1 VPWRITRKRVIIS
14 ISTILKPRPNG
25 ISKLRAPACGRQAQ
39 AGISD
44 SMITLNHVQKQ
55 FGSKVLFRDCSL
67 QIGVRGRV
75 GLIGPNGSGK
85 TTLFRMILGEES
97 IDEGEVLIAK
107 GVKMGYLPQE
117 VISFKGNTV
126 LNEVLKSLTNITSLQ
141 DKMKIL
147 EEELS
152 SMEVPKEQE
161 RLAKEYG
168 KLQERYTLLG
178 GYGLEAE
185 AKRILQGLGFK
196 EGDFDRLTDELSGG
210 WRMRMALAKI
220 LLQSPD
226 LLLLDEPTNHL
237 DLVSLIW
244 LEEFLINYPG
254 AMVIVS
260 HDRVFL
266 NHLIDWIAEIEA
278 QKIDLY
284 YGDYDH
290 YLEEKEARR
299 QILEATYKT
308 QQRKIEQTERFIERF
323 RAKNTKSSQVQS
335 RIKMLEKIERIELPE
350 KKKEIRLHFPAPKRS
365 GHKAVEVKNLHK
377 SYGET
382 VVYQG
387 IDFNLYRGDK
397 VALVGPNGAGKSTLL
412 KILAGVLVF
421 EEGEVIL
428 GKDVTRAYFAQ
439 HQFDILGPEN
449 TVFEELLSIATDESQ
464 TELRTILGT
473 FLFSGDEIDKR
484 VSVLSGGEKSRLVLA
499 KMLLRPANFLLLD
512 EPTSHLD
519 IPSRNVLEMA
529 LKQFQGTI
537 CLITHDRHLINEIAN
552 KIVEIDK
559 GIPHL
564 YPGNYEYYLYK
575 KQQIEKE
582 EVPKEVGAIP
592 SGPEAHPGRRQ
603 EPSLPIKKRAS
614 YRTKEERRKRAQEMD
629 QFKRQLSSLE
639 KRFQEVEKSLHATTQ
654 KLDHL
659 NQRLSDPSLYL
670 NQQET
675 YETVQTHK
683 QVKEQVRELTQLW
696 EFLALELEELKMASL
711 LSTAKD

>member
-1 VPWRITRKRVIIS
+1 
-14 ISTILKPRPNG
+14 
-25 ISKLRAPACGRQAQ
+25 
-39 AGISD
+39 
-44 SMITLNHVQKQ
+44 
-55 FGSKVLFRDCSL
+55 
-67 QIGVRGRV
+67 
-75 GLIGPNGSGK
+75 
-85 TTLFRMILGEES
+85 MILGEES
-97 IDEGEVLIAK
+97 IDEGEILIAK
-107 GVKMGYLPQE
+107 GVKLGYLPQE

-126 LNEVLKSLTNITSLQ
+126 LDEVLKSLTNITSLQ

-152 SMEVPKEQE
+152 SMEDPKEQE

-196 EGDFDRLTDELSGG
+196 ERDYNRFTDELSGG
-210 WRMRMALAKI
+210 WLMRIALAKI

-266 NHLIDWIAEIEA
+266 NHLIDRIAEIEA
-278 QKIDLY
+278 QKIGFY

-290 YLEEKEARR
+290 YLEEKEARI

-350 KKKEIRLHFPAPKRS
+350 KKKEIRFHFPAPKRS
-365 GHKAVEVKNLHK
+365 GHKVVEVKNLHK

-387 IDFNLYRGDK
+387 IDLNLYRGDK

-412 KILAGVLVF
+412 KILAGVLDF
-421 EEGEVIL
+421 EKGEVIL

-439 HQFDILGPEN
+439 HQFDILRPEN
-449 TVFEELLSIATDESQ
+449 TVFEELLSVATDEGQ
-464 TELRTILGT
+464 TELRTILGA
-473 FLFSGDEIDKR
+473 FLFSGDEIEKR

-499 KMLLRPANFLLLD
+499 KMLLKPANFLLFD

-529 LKQFQGTI
+529 LNQFQGTI

-552 KIVEIDK
+552 KVIEIDE

-564 YPGNYEYYLYK
+564 YPGNYDYYLYK
-575 KQQIEKE
+575 KQQIQSEEAKKEAKAKVEVEEKE
-582 EVPKEVGAIP
+582 KFE
-592 SGPEAHPGRRQ
+592 
-603 EPSLPIKKRAS
+603 KKKTKYIA
-614 YRTKEERRKRAQEMD
+614 KEERRKRAQEMD
-629 QFKRQLSSLE
+629 QFKKQLSSLE
-639 KRFQEVEKSLHATTQ
+639 KRFQEVEKSLQEATQ
-654 KLDHL
+654 KLDQL
-659 NQRLSDPSLYL
+659 NQRLSDPNLYL

-696 EFLALELEELKMASL
+696 EFLAIELEELKMASL
-711 LSTAKD
+711 ISGAKD

>member
-1 VPWRITRKRVIIS
+1 
-14 ISTILKPRPNG
+14 
-25 ISKLRAPACGRQAQ
+25 
-39 AGISD
+39 
-44 SMITLNHVQKQ
+44 MITLSHIQKQ
-55 FGSKVLFRDCSL
+55 FGSKVLFKDCSL
-67 QIGVRGRV
+67 QIGVRDRV

-97 IDEGEVLIAK
+97 LDEGELLIAK
-107 GVKMGYLPQE
+107 GVKIGYLPQE

-126 LNEVLKSLTNITSLQ
+126 LDEVLKSLTNITSLQ
-141 DKMKIL
+141 DKMTIL

-152 SMEVPKEQE
+152 SIEDPKKQE
-161 RLAKEYG
+161 RLAREYG
-168 KLQERYTLLG
+168 KLQERYALLG

-196 EGDFDRLTDELSGG
+196 ERDFDRLTDELSGG
-210 WRMRMALAKI
+210 WLMRIALAKI

-244 LEEFLINYPG
+244 LEEFLTNYPG

-266 NHLIDWIAEIEA
+266 NHIIDWIAEIEA
-278 QKIDLY
+278 QRIDLY

-290 YLEEKEARR
+290 YLEEKEARG

-335 RIKMLEKIERIELPE
+335 RIKMLEKIERIELPD
-350 KKKEIRLHFPAPKRS
+350 KKKGIRFHFPVPKRS
-365 GHKAVEVKNLHK
+365 GHKVVEVKNLYK
-377 SYGET
+377 SYGDT

-387 IDFNLYRGDK
+387 IDLSLYRGDK

-412 KILAGVLVF
+412 KILAGVLEF
-421 EEGEVIL
+421 EKGEVIL
-428 GKDVTRAYFAQ
+428 GKDATRAYFAQ
-439 HQFDILGPEN
+439 HQFDLLRPEN
-449 TVFEELLSIATDESQ
+449 TVFEELLAIATDESQ
-464 TELRTILGT
+464 TELRTLLGT
-473 FLFSGDEIDKR
+473 FLFGGDEIEKR

-499 KMLLRPANFLLLD
+499 KMLLKPANFLLFD

-519 IPSRNVLEMA
+519 ISSRNVLEMA

-537 CLITHDRHLINEIAN
+537 CLVTHDRHLINRIAN
-552 KIVEIDK
+552 KVIEIDR
-559 GIPHL
+559 GIPNVFL
-564 YPGNYEYYLYK
+564 GNYDDYLYK
-575 KQQIEKE
+575 KQQIQADEGQKS
-582 EVPKEVGAIP
+582 EVSKK
-592 SGPEAHPGRRQ
+592 Q
-603 EPSLPIKKRAS
+603 EPPRKKPS
-614 YRTKEERRKRAQEMD
+614 YRMKDERRKRAQEMD
-629 QFKRQLSSLE
+629 KFKRQLSSLE
-639 KRFQEVEKSLHATTQ
+639 KRFQEVEKSLHEATQ

-659 NQRLSDPSLYL
+659 NQRLSDPNLYL

-683 QVKEQVRELTQLW
+683 QVKDQVRELTQLW
-696 EFLALELEELKMASL
+696 EFLALELEDLKTTSL
-711 LSTAKD
+711 MSSAED

>member
-1 VPWRITRKRVIIS
+1 
-14 ISTILKPRPNG
+14 
-25 ISKLRAPACGRQAQ
+25 
-39 AGISD
+39 
-44 SMITLNHVQKQ
+44 MITLNHVQKQ
-55 FGSKVLFRDCSL
+55 FGGKVLFKDCSL
-67 QIGVRGRV
+67 QIGVRDRV
-75 GLIGPNGSGK
+75 GLIGPNGAGK
-85 TTLFRMILGEES
+85 TSLFRMILEEES
-97 IDEGEVLIAK
+97 IDEGEILIAK

-126 LNEVLKSLTNITSLQ
+126 LDEVLKSLTSITSLQ

-152 SMEVPKEQE
+152 SKEDPKEQE
-161 RLAKEYG
+161 RLATEYG

-196 EGDFDRLTDELSGG
+196 ERDFDRLTDELSGG
-210 WRMRMALAKI
+210 WRMRIALAKI
-220 LLQSPD
+220 LLQTPD

-244 LEEFLINYPG
+244 LEEFLVNYPG

-290 YLEEKEARR
+290 YLEEKEARKE
-299 QILEATYKT
+299 ILEATYKT

-335 RIKMLEKIERIELPE
+335 RIKMLEKIERIELPD
-350 KKKEIRLHFPAPKRS
+350 KKKEIRFHFPAPKRS
-365 GHKAVEVKNLHK
+365 GHKVAEIKNLHK

-387 IDFNLYRGDK
+387 IGLHLYRGDK

-412 KILAGVLVF
+412 KILAGVLDF
-421 EEGEVIL
+421 EKGEVIL
-428 GKDVTRAYFAQ
+428 GKDTTRAYFAQ
-439 HQFDILGPEN
+439 HQFDILRPEN
-449 TVFEELLSIATDESQ
+449 TVFEELLSVATDESQ

-473 FLFSGDEIDKR
+473 FLFSGDDIDKR

-519 IPSRNVLEMA
+519 ISSRNVLEMA

-552 KIVEIDK
+552 KVVEIDQ
-559 GIPHL
+559 GIPHI
-564 YPGNYEYYLYK
+564 YPGNYDYYLYK
-575 KQQIEKE
+575 KQQVEKG
-582 EVPKEVGAIP
+582 EVQKDV
-592 SGPEAHPGRRQ
+592 EATHESPM
-603 EPSLPIKKRAS
+603 PIRKKSS
-614 YRTKEERRKRAQEMD
+614 YKTKEERRKRAQEMD
-629 QFKRQLSSLE
+629 QFKKQLSSLE
-639 KRFQEVEKSLHATTQ
+639 KRVQEVEKSLHEATQ

-659 NQRLSDPSLYL
+659 NERLSDPNLYS
-670 NQQET
+670 NQRET

-683 QVKEQVRELTQLW
+683 QVQEQVRELTQLW
-696 EFLALELEELKMASL
+696 EFLALELEEVKTASL
-711 LSTAKD
+711 LSNAED

>member
-1 VPWRITRKRVIIS
+1 
-14 ISTILKPRPNG
+14 
-25 ISKLRAPACGRQAQ
+25 
-39 AGISD
+39 
-44 SMITLNHVQKQ
+44 MITLNHVQKQ
-55 FGSKVLFRDCSL
+55 FGSKVLFKDCSL
-67 QIGVRGRV
+67 QIGVRDRV

-97 IDEGEVLIAK
+97 VDEGEILIAK
-107 GVKMGYLPQE
+107 GVKIGYLPQE
-117 VISFKGNTV
+117 VISFRGNTV
-126 LNEVLKSLTNITSLQ
+126 LNEVLKSLTSITSLQ

-152 SMEVPKEQE
+152 TIEDPQEQE
-161 RLAKEYG
+161 RLAREYG
-168 KLQERYTLLG
+168 KLQERYTILG

-196 EGDFDRLTDELSGG
+196 EGDFNRLTDELSGG
-210 WRMRMALAKI
+210 WLMRIALAKI

-237 DLVSLIW
+237 DLASLIW

-266 NHLIDWIAEIEA
+266 NHLIDRIAEIEA
-278 QKIDLY
+278 QQIDLY

-290 YLEEKEARR
+290 YWEEKEARG
-299 QILEATYKT
+299 QILQATFKT

-335 RIKMLEKIERIELPE
+335 RIKMLEKIERIELPAG
-350 KKKEIRLHFPAPKRS
+350 KKEIRFHFPAPKRS
-365 GHKAVEVKNLHK
+365 GHKVVEVKHLYK
-377 SYGET
+377 RYRET

-387 IDFNLYRGDK
+387 IDLTLSRGDK
-397 VALVGPNGAGKSTLL
+397 VALVGPNGAGKSTLV
-412 KILAGVLVF
+412 KILAGVLDF
-421 EEGEVIL
+421 EQGEVIL

-439 HQFDILGPEN
+439 HQFDILRPEN

-464 TELRTILGT
+464 TELRTLLGT
-473 FLFSGDEIDKR
+473 FLFTGDEIEKK

-499 KMLLRPANFLLLD
+499 KILLKPANFLLFD

-519 IPSRNVLEMA
+519 ISSRNVLEIA

-552 KIVEIDK
+552 KIIEIDQ

-564 YPGNYEYYLYK
+564 YPGNYDYYLYK
-575 KQQIEKE
+575 KQQIQKE
-582 EVPKEVGAIP
+582 EVKKEVQVQAEVEEKER
-592 SGPEAHPGRRQ
+592 SA
-603 EPSLPIKKRAS
+603 IKKSKVMA
-614 YRTKEERRKRAQEMD
+614 KEERRIKARQMD
-629 QFKRQLSSLE
+629 QFRRQLSSLE
-639 KRFQEVEKSLHATTQ
+639 KRFQEVEKSLHEATQ
-654 KLDHL
+654 RLDQL
-659 NQRLSDPSLYL
+659 NQRLSDPNLYL

-683 QVKEQVRELTQLW
+683 QVKEQVKKLTQSW
-696 EFLALELEELKMASL
+696 ESLALELEDLKGV
-711 LSTAKD
+711 T

>member
-1 VPWRITRKRVIIS
+1 
-14 ISTILKPRPNG
+14 
-25 ISKLRAPACGRQAQ
+25 
-39 AGISD
+39 
-44 SMITLNHVQKQ
+44 MITLNHVQKH
-55 FGSKVLFRDCSL
+55 FGSKVIFKDCSL
-67 QIGVRGRV
+67 QIGVRDRL

-85 TTLFRMILGEES
+85 TTLFRLILGEES
-97 IDEGEVLIAK
+97 ADEGEILIAK

-117 VISFKGNTV
+117 VISFRGNTV
-126 LNEVLKSLTNITSLQ
+126 LDEVLKSLTSITSLQ

-152 SMEVPKEQE
+152 SIQDPKKQE
-161 RLAKEYG
+161 RLANEYG

-196 EGDFDRLTDELSGG
+196 ERDFDRFTDELSGG
-210 WRMRMALAKI
+210 WLMRIALAKI

-237 DLVSLIW
+237 DLASLIW
-244 LEEFLINYPG
+244 LEEFLANYPG
-254 AMVIVS
+254 AMIIVS

-266 NHLIDWIAEIEA
+266 NHLIDRIAEIEG

-284 YGDYDH
+284 YGDYDL
-290 YLEEKEARR
+290 YLEEKEARI

-335 RIKMLEKIERIELPE
+335 RIKMLEKIERIELPD
-350 KKKEIRLHFPAPKRS
+350 KKKEIRFRFPAPARS
-365 GHKAVEVKNLHK
+365 GHKVVEVKNLHK
-377 SYGET
+377 RYGKT
-382 VVYQG
+382 VVYWG
-387 IDFNLYRGDK
+387 IDLALYRGDK

-412 KILAGVLVF
+412 KILAGVLDF
-421 EEGEVIL
+421 EEGDVVL

-439 HQFDILGPEN
+439 HQFDLLHPEN
-449 TVFEELLSIATDESQ
+449 TVFEELLSVATDESQ

-473 FLFSGDEIDKR
+473 FLFSGDEIEKK
-484 VSVLSGGEKSRLVLA
+484 VSVLSGGEKSRLILA
-499 KMLLRPANFLLLD
+499 KILLKPANFLLFD

-552 KIVEIDK
+552 KVIDIDK

-564 YPGNYEYYLYK
+564 YSGNYEYYLYK
-575 KQQIEKE
+575 KQQIPLEETKQEVKNEAKVRVEEKE
-582 EVPKEVGAIP
+582 KAE
-592 SGPEAHPGRRQ
+592 
-603 EPSLPIKKRAS
+603 KKKTKYMA
-614 YRTKEERRKRAQEMD
+614 KEERRKRAQEMD

-639 KRFQEVEKSLHATTQ
+639 KRFQEVEKSLHEATQ
-654 KLDHL
+654 KLDQL
-659 NQRLSDPSLYL
+659 NQKLSNPNLYL

-683 QVKEQVRELTQLW
+683 QVKEQVKELTHLW
-696 EFLALELEELKMASL
+696 EFLALELEELKSINIM
-711 LSTAKD
+711 STAKG

>member
-1 VPWRITRKRVIIS
+1 
-14 ISTILKPRPNG
+14 
-25 ISKLRAPACGRQAQ
+25 
-39 AGISD
+39 
-44 SMITLNHVQKQ
+44 MITLDHIQKQ
-55 FGSKVLFRDCSL
+55 FGGKVLFKDCSL
-67 QIGVRGRV
+67 QVGVRDRV

-97 IDEGEVLIAK
+97 IDEGEILIAK
-107 GVKMGYLPQE
+107 GVKTGYLPQE
-117 VISFKGNTV
+117 VITFRGNTV
-126 LNEVLKSLTNITSLQ
+126 LDEVLKSLTSITSLQ

-152 SMEVPKEQE
+152 SIEDQKKQE

-196 EGDFDRLTDELSGG
+196 ERDFNRATDELSGG
-210 WRMRMALAKI
+210 WLMRIALAKI

-237 DLVSLIW
+237 DLESLIW
-244 LEEFLINYPG
+244 LEEFLIGYPG
-254 AMVIVS
+254 AMIIVS

-266 NHLIDWIAEIEA
+266 NHLIDRIAEIEA

-290 YLEEKEARR
+290 YLQERGARR
-299 QILEATYKT
+299 QVLEATYKT

-350 KKKEIRLHFPAPKRS
+350 NNKEIRFHFPSPKRS
-365 GHKAVEVKNLHK
+365 GHKVAEVKNLHK
-377 SYGET
+377 RYGET

-412 KILAGVLVF
+412 KILAGVLDH
-421 EEGEVIL
+421 EKGEVIL

-439 HQFDILGPEN
+439 HQFDILRPEN

-464 TELRTILGT
+464 TELRTLLGT
-473 FLFSGDEIDKR
+473 FLFSGDEIEKK
-484 VSVLSGGEKSRLVLA
+484 VSVLSGGEKSRLILA
-499 KMLLRPANFLLLD
+499 KMLLRPANFLLFD

-537 CLITHDRHLINEIAN
+537 CFITHDRHLINEIAN
-552 KIVEIDK
+552 KIIEIDK
-559 GIPHL
+559 RIPYL
-564 YPGNYEYYLYK
+564 YPGNYDYYLYK
-575 KQQIEKE
+575 KQQIRTDESQE
-582 EVPKEVGAIP
+582 EARATPASP
-592 SGPEAHPGRRQ
+592 SP
-603 EPSLPIKKRAS
+603 LKKKSS
-614 YRTKEERRKRAQEMD
+614 YRSKEERRKRALEMD

-639 KRFQEVEKSLHATTQ
+639 KRFQEVEKSLHEATQ

-659 NQRLSDPSLYL
+659 NQRLSSPDLYL

-696 EFLALELEELKMASL
+696 EFLALELEELKMTNLISN
-711 LSTAKD
+711 AKDQSPN

>member
-1 VPWRITRKRVIIS
+1 
-14 ISTILKPRPNG
+14 
-25 ISKLRAPACGRQAQ
+25 
-39 AGISD
+39 
-44 SMITLNHVQKQ
+44 MITLNHVQKQ
-55 FGSKVLFRDCSL
+55 YGSRTLFRDCSL
-67 QIGVRGRV
+67 QIGVRDRV

-85 TTLFRMILGEES
+85 TTLFRMIMGEES
-97 IDEGEVLIAK
+97 FDDGEALIAK

-126 LNEVLKSLTNITSLQ
+126 LNEVLRSLTNVTSLQ
-141 DKMKIL
+141 DKMTVL

-152 SMEVPKEQE
+152 SIGDPKEQE
-161 RLAKEYG
+161 KLAMEYG

-185 AKRILQGLGFK
+185 AKRILRGLGFK
-196 EGDFDRLTDELSGG
+196 ETDFERLTDELSGG
-210 WRMRMALAKI
+210 WLMRIALAKI

-244 LEEFLINYPG
+244 LEEFLMNYPG

-266 NHLIDWIAEIEA
+266 NHLIDRIAEIEA

-350 KKKEIRLHFPAPKRS
+350 KKKEIRFHFPPPKRS
-365 GHKAVEVKNLHK
+365 GHKVVEVRNLHK
-377 SYGET
+377 SYGGL

-387 IDFNLYRGDK
+387 IDLHLYRGDK

-412 KILAGVLVF
+412 KILAGVLDF
-421 EEGEVIL
+421 EKGEMIL
-428 GKDVTRAYFAQ
+428 GKEVTRSYFAQ
-439 HQFDILGPEN
+439 HQFDILRPEN
-449 TVFEELLSIATDESQ
+449 TVFDELLSVATDESQ

-499 KMLLRPANFLLLD
+499 KMLLSPANFLLLD

-519 IPSRNVLEMA
+519 IPSRNVLEGA

-552 KIVEIDK
+552 KVVEIDQ
-559 GIPHL
+559 GIPRV
-564 YPGNYEYYLYK
+564 YPGNYDYYLYK
-575 KQQIEKE
+575 KQQAQE
-582 EVPKEVGAIP
+582 ENVQAEVEATHESSIP
-592 SGPEAHPGRRQ
+592 T
-603 EPSLPIKKRAS
+603 KKKS
-614 YRTKEERRKRAQEMD
+614 PHKTKEERRKRAQEMD

-639 KRFQEVEKSLHATTQ
+639 KRVQEVEKSLQEATQ

-659 NQRLSDPSLYL
+659 NQRLSDPNLYS
-670 NQQET
+670 NQRET

-683 QVKEQVRELTQLW
+683 QVQEEVRELTQLW
-696 EFLALELEELKMASL
+696 ELLALELEELKTASL
-711 LSTAKD
+711 MATAED

>member
-1 VPWRITRKRVIIS
+1 MTF
-14 ISTILKPRPNG
+14 
-25 ISKLRAPACGRQAQ
+25 ACLPQ

-55 FGSKVLFRDCSL
+55 FGSKVLFKDCSL
-67 QIGVRGRV
+67 QIGVRDRL

-97 IDEGEVLIAK
+97 IDEGEILIAK
-107 GVKMGYLPQE
+107 GVKIGYLPQE
-117 VISFKGNTV
+117 VISFRGNTV
-126 LNEVLKSLTNITSLQ
+126 LDEVLKSLTNITSLQ

-152 SMEVPKEQE
+152 SIEDPKEQE

-185 AKRILQGLGFK
+185 AKRILQGLGFR
-196 EGDFDRLTDELSGG
+196 ERDFGRATDALSGG
-210 WRMRMALAKI
+210 WLMRIALAKI

-237 DLVSLIW
+237 DLASLIW
-244 LEEFLINYPG
+244 LEEFLVSYPG
-254 AMVIVS
+254 AMIIVS

-266 NHLIDWIAEIEA
+266 NHLIDQIAEIEA

-284 YGDYDH
+284 HSNYDH
-290 YLEEKEARR
+290 YLEEKEARI

-350 KKKEIRLHFPAPKRS
+350 KKKEIRFRFPAPTRS
-365 GHKAVEVKNLHK
+365 GHKVVEVKNLHK
-377 SYGET
+377 NYGEA

-387 IDFNLYRGDK
+387 VDLNLYRGDK
-397 VALVGPNGAGKSTLL
+397 VALLGPNGAGKSTLL
-412 KILAGVLVF
+412 KILAGVLDF

-439 HQFDILGPEN
+439 HQFDILRPEN

-464 TELRTILGT
+464 TELRTILGS
-473 FLFSGDEIDKR
+473 FLFSGDEIEKK

-499 KMLLRPANFLLLD
+499 KILLKPANFLLFD

-552 KIVEIDK
+552 KVIEIDK

-564 YPGNYEYYLYK
+564 YPGNYDYSLYK
-575 KQQIEKE
+575 KQLVQKE
-582 EVPKEVGAIP
+582 EVKKEVEVEEKEKPA
-592 SGPEAHPGRRQ
+592 
-603 EPSLPIKKRAS
+603 KKKS
-614 YRTKEERRKRAQEMD
+614 TYMVKEERRKRAQEMD
-629 QFKRQLSSLE
+629 QFRKQLSSLE
-639 KRFQEVEKSLHATTQ
+639 KRFQEVEKSLHEATQ
-654 KLDHL
+654 KLDQL
-659 NQRLSDPSLYL
+659 NQKLSDPNLYL

-683 QVKEQVRELTQLW
+683 QVKEQVRGLTQLW
-696 EFLALELEELKMASL
+696 EFLALELEELKMMSL
-711 LSTAKD
+711 MSNTKD

>member
-1 VPWRITRKRVIIS
+1 
-14 ISTILKPRPNG
+14 
-25 ISKLRAPACGRQAQ
+25 
-39 AGISD
+39 
-44 SMITLNHVQKQ
+44 
-55 FGSKVLFRDCSL
+55 
-67 QIGVRGRV
+67 
-75 GLIGPNGSGK
+75 
-85 TTLFRMILGEES
+85 
-97 IDEGEVLIAK
+97 
-107 GVKMGYLPQE
+107 
-117 VISFKGNTV
+117 
-126 LNEVLKSLTNITSLQ
+126 
-141 DKMKIL
+141 MKIL

-152 SMEVPKEQE
+152 SIEDPKEQE

-168 KLQERYTLLG
+168 KLEERYTLLG

-185 AKRILQGLGFK
+185 AKRILQGLGFR
-196 EGDFDRLTDELSGG
+196 ERDFGRFTDALSGG
-210 WRMRMALAKI
+210 WLMRIGLAKI

-237 DLVSLIW
+237 DLSSLIW
-244 LEEFLINYPG
+244 LEEFLVSYPG
-254 AMVIVS
+254 AMIIVS

-266 NHLIDWIAEIEA
+266 NHLIDQIAEIEA

-284 YGDYDH
+284 HSNYDH
-290 YLEEKEARR
+290 YLEEKEARI

-335 RIKMLEKIERIELPE
+335 RIKMLKKIERIELPE
-350 KKKEIRLHFPAPKRS
+350 KKKEIRFRFPAPTRS
-365 GHKAVEVKNLHK
+365 GHKVVEVKNLHK
-377 SYGET
+377 NYGET

-387 IDFNLYRGDK
+387 VDLNLYRGDK
-397 VALVGPNGAGKSTLL
+397 VALLGSNGAGKSTLL
-412 KILAGVLVF
+412 KILAGVLDF

-439 HQFDILGPEN
+439 HQFDILRPEN

-464 TELRTILGT
+464 TELRTILGS
-473 FLFSGDEIDKR
+473 FLFSGDEIEKK

-499 KMLLRPANFLLLD
+499 KILLKPANFLLFD

-552 KIVEIDK
+552 KVIEIDK

-564 YPGNYEYYLYK
+564 YPGNYDYSLYK
-575 KQQIEKE
+575 KQLVQKE
-582 EVPKEVGAIP
+582 EVKKEVEVEVEVEVEEREKSA
-592 SGPEAHPGRRQ
+592 
-603 EPSLPIKKRAS
+603 KKKS
-614 YRTKEERRKRAQEMD
+614 TYMVKEERRKRVQEMD
-629 QFKRQLSSLE
+629 QFRKQLSSLE
-639 KRFQEVEKSLHATTQ
+639 KRFQEVEKSLHEATQ
-654 KLDHL
+654 KLDQL
-659 NQRLSDPSLYL
+659 NQKLSDPNLYL

-683 QVKEQVRELTQLW
+683 QVKEQVRGLTQLW
-696 EFLALELEELKMASL
+696 EFLALELEELKMMSL
-711 LSTAKD
+711 MSNTKD